1 MPKLIKKE
9 VKEKAMRMLA
19 EEPNVSLSTVADE
32 CGVGLTTLK
41 TWKNDAGFNEAV
53 YTKYMSTSGFKMTQV
68 MDAAF
73 REAKLGNVSA
83 MRLWAE
89 MSGKL
94 VKRISIKNESPYEKF
109 INMHNVEDAEILD
122 DYEISSVLPERDVSN
137 DKPRVKAKNERESLN
152 NAIKRGY
159 KKEVSPEQRAKNR
172 KKSLESYK
180 RQQRAKKVGLESLG
194 RRTGQARE
202 EWYAELERR
211 EKEIR

>member
-1 MPKLIKKE
+1 MTKEWEEYKSILSEIEPYQKWAKK
-9 VKEKAMRMLA
+9 
-19 EEPNVSLSTVADE
+19 
-32 CGVGLTTLK
+32 
-41 TWKNDAGFNEAV
+41 
-53 YTKYMSTSGFKMTQV
+53 TKFKMTQV

-73 REAKLGNVSA
+73 REAKLGNESA
-83 MRLWAE
+83 MRLWAA

-109 INMHNVEDAEILD
+109 INMSNIEDAEVM
-122 DYEISSVLPERDVSN
+122 DYEITSELPERDTSN

-180 RQQRAKKVGLESLG
+180 RQQRAKKVGLEPLG

-211 EKEIR
+211 EKENK

>member
-9 VKEKAMRMLA
+9 VKDRAMQMLA
-19 EEPNVSLSTVADE
+19 EEPNASLASVADA
-32 CGVGLTTLK
+32 CGIGITTLK
-41 TWKNDAGFNEAV
+41 TWKADAGFNEAV

-109 INMHNVEDAEILD
+109 INMSNIEDAEVM
-122 DYEISSVLPERDVSN
+122 DYEITSELPERDTSN
-137 DKPRVKAKNERESLN
+137 DKPRVKAKKERESLN

-180 RQQRAKKVGLESLG
+180 RQQRAKKVGLEPLG

-202 EWYAELERR
+202 EWYAELDRR
-211 EKEIR
+211 EKENR

>member
-9 VKEKAMRMLA
+9 VKDRAMQMLA
-19 EEPNVSLSTVADE
+19 EEPNASLAAVADA
-32 CGVGLTTLK
+32 CGIGITTLK

-137 DKPRVKAKNERESLN
+137 DKPRVKAKKERESLN

-180 RQQRAKKVGLESLG
+180 RQQRAKKVGLEPLG

>member
-1 MPKLIKKE
+1 MPKMIKKE

-41 TWKNDAGFNEAV
+41 TWKTDAGFNEAV

-109 INMHNVEDAEILD
+109 INMSSIEDAEVM
-122 DYEISSVLPERDVSN
+122 DYEITSELPDRDTSN
-137 DKPRVKAKNERESLN
+137 DKPRVKAKKERESLN

-180 RQQRAKKVGLESLG
+180 RQQRAKKVGLEPLG

-211 EKEIR
+211 EKEIK

>member
-1 MPKLIKKE
+1 MPKMIKKE
-9 VKEKAMRMLA
+9 VREKAMRMLA

-53 YTKYMSTSGFKMTQV
+53 YSKYMGSSGFKMTQV

-109 INMHNVEDAEILD
+109 INMNNIEDVEVLD
-122 DYEISSVLPERDVSN
+122 DYEISSDLPPRDESN
-137 DKPRVKAKNERESLN
+137 NTPRVKARKEREKLN
-152 NAIKRGY
+152 KAVNKGY
-159 KKEVSPEQRAKNR
+159 KKEISPEQRAKNR
-172 KKSLESYK
+172 KKSLASYK
-180 RQQRAKKVGLESLG
+180 RQQRAKKVGLEPLG
-194 RRTGQARE
+194 KKSGQARE
-202 EWYAELERR
+202 DWYAELKRR
-211 EKEIR
+211 EKEML

>member
-1 MPKLIKKE
+1 MPKMIKKE

-109 INMHNVEDAEILD
+109 INMHNAEDAEILD

-137 DKPRVKAKNERESLN
+137 DKPRVKAKKERESLN

-180 RQQRAKKVGLESLG
+180 RQQRAKKVGLEPLG

-202 EWYAELERR
+202 DWYAELERR